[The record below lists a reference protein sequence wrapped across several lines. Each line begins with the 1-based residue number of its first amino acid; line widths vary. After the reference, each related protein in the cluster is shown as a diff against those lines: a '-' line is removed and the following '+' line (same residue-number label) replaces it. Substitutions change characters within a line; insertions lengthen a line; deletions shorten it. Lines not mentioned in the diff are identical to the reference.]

1 MELLL
6 KMICGRTT
14 FITEFRVKNTKAPE
28 HKDSCGASE
37 KVAAFVVQ
45 NLME

>member
-1 MELLL
+1 MTVGTSSKDAILVQ
-6 KMICGRTT
+6 MN
-14 FITEFRVKNTKAPE
+14 VKNTKAPE